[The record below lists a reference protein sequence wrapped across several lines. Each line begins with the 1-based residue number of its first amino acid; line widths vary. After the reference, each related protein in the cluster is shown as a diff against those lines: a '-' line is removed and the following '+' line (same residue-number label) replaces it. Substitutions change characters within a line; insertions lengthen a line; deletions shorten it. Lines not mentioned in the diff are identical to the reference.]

1 MPAGHGGDARRRA
14 VPLARVGNARCGGS
28 RPSLLLLDPNPW
40 TARPRSGGSTHS
52 QSSQYSHSGS
62 QAGQQYGQQR
72 DMRGSA
78 GSWDKKS
85 STGSV
90 GSARDSRDS
99 RGSRGSNDGL
109 RMSGGP
115 GLPLPT
121 LEITQGKFLSQ
132 SPTDAASSR

>member
-1 MPAGHGGDARRRA
+1 MPAG
-14 VPLARVGNARCGGS
+14 RCVAT
-28 RPSLLLLDPNPW
+28 RLSLLLLDPNHYA
-40 TARPRSGGSTHS
+40 ARPRSGGSTHS
-52 QSSQYSHSGS
+52 QNSQYSHSGS

-72 DMRGSA
+72 DMR

-115 GLPLPT
+115 GQPLH
-121 LEITQGKFLSQ
+121 QQSQ
-132 SPTDAASSR
+132 SRLLQMFTAWSLVRVLSDEKEVAVASAGVQRSQSALDG